1 MTLRAGME
9 VPEIHELAI
18 TESLL
23 GTVLKHAAQSGGERV
38 VTINLQ
44 VGELR
49 DLSEEWI
56 QRYFDYLSKGTAA
69 EGAKI
74 MVRTIP
80 ATIECREC
88 SDQFSADIRKG
99 DSPCPRC
106 SSTRVRVCGGDEFVI
121 ESIGVI

>member
-1 MTLRAGME
+1 MDQ
-9 VPEIHELAI
+9 IHELAI

-23 GTVLKHAAQSGGERV
+23 KIVLKHAEENDAKKV
-38 VTINLQ
+38 VSIQLQ

-49 DLSEEWI
+49 DIVEEWM
-56 QRYFDYLSKGTAA
+56 QHYFDYLSKGTKA

-80 ATIECREC
+80 STLRCEDCAHL
-88 SDQFSADIRKG
+88 FYADIRK
-99 DSPCPRC
+99 DDPLCPAC
-106 SSTRVRVCGGDEFVI
+106 SCSHWQVTGGDEFLI

>member
-1 MTLRAGME
+1 
-9 VPEIHELAI
+9 VDHIHELAI

-23 GTVLKHAAQSGGERV
+23 KIVLKHAEENDADKV
-38 VTINLQ
+38 VSVQLQ

-49 DLSEEWI
+49 DIVEEWM
-56 QRYFDYLSKGTAA
+56 QHYFDYLSKDTVA

-80 ATIECREC
+80 ATLRCENCAH
-88 SDQFSADIRKG
+88 QFSTDIRSS
-99 DSPCPRC
+99 DPLCPLC
-106 SSTRVRVCGGDEFVI
+106 SCDRWQVTGGEEFLI

>member
-1 MTLRAGME
+1 MDQ
-9 VPEIHELAI
+9 IHELAI

-23 GTVLKHAAQSGGERV
+23 KIVLKHAEENDAEKV
-38 VTINLQ
+38 VSIQLQ

-49 DLSEEWI
+49 DIVEEWM
-56 QRYFDYLSKGTAA
+56 QHYFDYLSKDTRA

-80 ATIECREC
+80 PTLRCEDC
-88 SDQFSADIRKG
+88 SHQFSADIKN
-99 DSPCPRC
+99 DDTFCPVC
-106 SSTRVRVCGGDEFVI
+106 SCKRWQVTGGDEFMI